1 MAFIFPGNLSNED
14 EVLGWLIHQM
24 KSDEIEEITDEML
37 VKIIE
42 ENKHVVVVVCEYL
55 NNLSFQVDFYR
66 NPFVSFRR

>member
-66 NPFVSFRR
+66 NPFVSFHR